1 VPELPE
7 VETIK
12 RALEKKIVGQRIK
25 KIEVLSPK
33 QFIGLPRSCQGK
45 KIIKI
50 KRLGKTLLW
59 QLTGN
64 EGLLIHLKVT
74 GQLLYN
80 QSPNSHTRIIIHLE
94 KSAVL
99 FNDQRKFGWMKV
111 IKNLRIYE
119 FMNLGVEPLSKKF
132 TPKVL
137 KKILSTTRR
146 PIKVVLMDQTKI
158 AGIGNIYANE
168 VLWQTKID
176 PRKPAKQVKKI
187 KELHSAI
194 QKILK
199 AGIKYSGT
207 SAADEAYVRPNG
219 QPGGFQRYLHVYQKE
234 GKPCPR
240 CQTPIKKIKISGRGT
255 FFCPKCQK

>member
-1 VPELPE
+1 MPELPE

-12 RALEKKIVGQRIK
+12 RDLEEKIVGQRIK

-33 QFIGLPRSCQGK
+33 QFVGLPRACQGK

-50 KRLGKTLLW
+50 ERLGKTLLW
-59 QLTGN
+59 RLTG
-64 EGLLIHLKVT
+64 GKALLIHLKVT

-80 QSPNSHTRIIIHLE
+80 QSPGPHTRIIIHLE
-94 KSAVL
+94 KGIVL
-99 FNDQRKFGWMKV
+99 FNDQRKFGWIKI

-119 FMNLGVEPLSKKF
+119 FMNLGVEPLSQKF

-146 PIKVVLMDQTKI
+146 PIKAVLMDQTKI

-168 VLWQTKID
+168 TLWWAKID
-176 PRKPAKQVKKI
+176 PQRPANQVKRVKQLWQAVR
-187 KELHSAI
+187 KVLEE
-194 QKILK
+194 
-199 AGIKYSGT
+199 GIKYGGT
-207 SAADEAYVRPNG
+207 SAANEAYVKPNG
-219 QPGGFQRYLHVYQKE
+219 TLGLYQQHLVVYQRE
-234 GKPCPR
+234 GKPCPC
-240 CQTPIKKIKISGRGT
+240 CQTPIKKIKISGRST